1 MSDFKQ
7 SIAELDHVVD
17 ADSHVSEPINDII
30 DCIDEGQYSGSLE
43 ILSHSTN
50 PVMDIYSNS
59 IPTPG
64 FVDRSYDIY
73 DVHTKFEQLEEF
85 GITHALVG
93 PTTNLNIASV
103 DHPQL
108 ALALANGYNS
118 WVLKTFLEHHDRL
131 YGHILVSHHKPDQAV
146 KEIDRL
152 ADKPSM
158 KGIYLPGT
166 GTVPPLGDERYDPI
180 YEAASRH
187 DMPVVVHASIGA
199 SHTMFPTQT
208 MWNETY
214 AEEHVITHPFTH
226 MWNLTTM
233 LFRGVPER
241 FPDVTFVFQEAGIG
255 WIPYLLWRLDD
266 HYLQFADELPYL
278 NKLPSEYVV
287 DQFYFTTQPLGHT
300 ASNGRHLAWAI
311 EMAGPESIMYSS
323 DLPHTDFDPPEEL
336 FDRIRSAFD
345 DDVVANIMGETA
357 MGVFDLQ

>member
-1 MSDFKQ
+1 MSNSLR
-7 SIAELDHVVD
+7 SIDDLERIIDG
-17 ADSHVSEPINDII
+17 DSHVAESIDDIVEY
-30 DCIDEGQYSGSLE
+30 IDEDRFSGSLE

-50 PVMDIYSNS
+50 PVMDVYSNS
-59 IPTPG
+59 LPTPG
-64 FVDRSYDIY
+64 FIHRGYDID
-73 DVHTKFEQLEEF
+73 DVHTKFDQLEEF
-85 GITHALVG
+85 GITHALIG

-103 DHPQL
+103 DNPQL

-118 WVLKTFLEHHDRL
+118 WVLEEFIERHDRL
-131 YGHILVSHHKPDQAV
+131 YGHVLVPHHKPERAV
-146 KEIDRL
+146 EEIDRL
-152 ADKPSM
+152 ADHPSI

-180 YEAASRH
+180 YEAADRH
-187 DMPVVVHASIGA
+187 DMPVVIHASIGA

-233 LFRGVPER
+233 LLRGIPER

-278 NKLPSEYVV
+278 EKLPSEYVR

-300 ASNGRHLAWAI
+300 ARNGRHLAWAI

-336 FDRIRSAFD
+336 FDRIRPAFE
-345 DDVVANIMGETA
+345 DDVIAGIMGETA
-357 MGVFDLQ
+357 AEVFGLE